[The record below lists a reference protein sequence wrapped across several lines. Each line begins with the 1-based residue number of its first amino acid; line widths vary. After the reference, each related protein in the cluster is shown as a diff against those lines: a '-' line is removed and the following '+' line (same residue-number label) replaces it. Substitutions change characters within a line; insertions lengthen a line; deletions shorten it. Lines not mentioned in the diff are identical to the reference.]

1 MKKLITSAA
10 VVLGLAVAGNAMAQ
24 ETILNTM
31 TKANNAL
38 EEAQQKIDAKKAE
51 LEAQKKEIISK
62 LEKGQILEGTVKN
75 ITSYGV
81 FVDLGGVD
89 GLIHITDLSWG
100 RVSDPHEVVAL
111 DQKINVVILDFD
123 DEKKRIALGLKQLT
137 PHPWDALDADLK
149 VGDRVK
155 GKVVVIADYGA

>member
-51 LEAQKKEIISK
+51 LEAQKAAREQAQQEKADAVK
-62 LEKGQILEGTVKN
+62 LQRDDTDAKIKAEQERLRNNLDNWKKSLGTN
-75 ITSYGV
+75 
-81 FVDLGGVD
+81 
-89 GLIHITDLSWG
+89 
-100 RVSDPHEVVAL
+100 
-111 DQKINVVILDFD
+111 
-123 DEKKRIALGLKQLT
+123 
-137 PHPWDALDADLK
+137 
-149 VGDRVK
+149 
-155 GKVVVIADYGA
+155 

>member
-51 LEAQKKEIISK
+51 LEAQKAAREQAQQEKADAVK
-62 LEKGQILEGTVKN
+62 LQM
-75 ITSYGV
+75 
-81 FVDLGGVD
+81 DD
-89 GLIHITDLSWG
+89 TD
-100 RVSDPHEVVAL
+100 A
-111 DQKINVVILDFD
+111 KIKA
-123 DEKKRIALGLKQLT
+123 E
-137 PHPWDALDADLK
+137 
-149 VGDRVK
+149 
-155 GKVVVIADYGA
+155 

>member
-51 LEAQKKEIISK
+51 LEAQKAAREQAQQEKADAVK
-62 LEKGQILEGTVKN
+62 LQMADTGANIKAEQDRLRSTLDNLKN
-75 ITSYGV
+75 S
-81 FVDLGGVD
+81 
-89 GLIHITDLSWG
+89 
-100 RVSDPHEVVAL
+100 
-111 DQKINVVILDFD
+111 
-123 DEKKRIALGLKQLT
+123 
-137 PHPWDALDADLK
+137 
-149 VGDRVK
+149 
-155 GKVVVIADYGA
+155 

>member
-51 LEAQKKEIISK
+51 LEAQKAAREVLSKDPSLEWPMPLNCRWTIPMPKSRLNRNVSETTLII
-62 LEKGQILEGTVKN
+62 
-75 ITSYGV
+75 
-81 FVDLGGVD
+81 
-89 GLIHITDLSWG
+89 
-100 RVSDPHEVVAL
+100 
-111 DQKINVVILDFD
+111 
-123 DEKKRIALGLKQLT
+123 
-137 PHPWDALDADLK
+137 
-149 VGDRVK
+149 
-155 GKVVVIADYGA
+155 

>member
-51 LEAQKKEIISK
+51 LEAQKAAREQAQQEKADAVK
-62 LEKGQILEGTVKN
+62 LQMDDSDAKIKAEQERLRNNLYNLKKSLGTN
-75 ITSYGV
+75 
-81 FVDLGGVD
+81 
-89 GLIHITDLSWG
+89 
-100 RVSDPHEVVAL
+100 
-111 DQKINVVILDFD
+111 
-123 DEKKRIALGLKQLT
+123 
-137 PHPWDALDADLK
+137 
-149 VGDRVK
+149 
-155 GKVVVIADYGA
+155 

>member
-51 LEAQKKEIISK
+51 LEAQKAAREQAQQEKADAVK
-62 LEKGQILEGTVKN
+62 LQM
-75 ITSYGV
+75 
-81 FVDLGGVD
+81 DD
-89 GLIHITDLSWG
+89 TDAKIKAEQERL
-100 RVSDPHEVVAL
+100 RNNL
-111 DQKINVVILDFD
+111 DN
-123 DEKKRIALGLKQLT
+123 
-137 PHPWDALDADLK
+137 
-149 VGDRVK
+149 
-155 GKVVVIADYGA
+155 

>member
-51 LEAQKKEIISK
+51 LEAQKAYHGRDNPS
-62 LEKGQILEGTVKN
+62 V
-75 ITSYGV
+75 
-81 FVDLGGVD
+81 
-89 GLIHITDLSWG
+89 
-100 RVSDPHEVVAL
+100 RVS
-111 DQKINVVILDFD
+111 K
-123 DEKKRIALGLKQLT
+123 
-137 PHPWDALDADLK
+137 
-149 VGDRVK
+149 
-155 GKVVVIADYGA
+155 

>member
-51 LEAQKKEIISK
+51 LEAQKAAREQAQQEKADAVK
-62 LEKGQILEGTVKN
+62 LQMDDTDAKIKAEQERLRNNIDNLKKSLGTN
-75 ITSYGV
+75 
-81 FVDLGGVD
+81 
-89 GLIHITDLSWG
+89 
-100 RVSDPHEVVAL
+100 
-111 DQKINVVILDFD
+111 
-123 DEKKRIALGLKQLT
+123 
-137 PHPWDALDADLK
+137 
-149 VGDRVK
+149 
-155 GKVVVIADYGA
+155 

>member
-51 LEAQKKEIISK
+51 LEAQKAAREQAQQEKADAVK
-62 LEKGQILEGTVKN
+62 LHMDDTDAKIKAEQERLRNNLDNLKKSLGTN
-75 ITSYGV
+75 
-81 FVDLGGVD
+81 
-89 GLIHITDLSWG
+89 
-100 RVSDPHEVVAL
+100 
-111 DQKINVVILDFD
+111 
-123 DEKKRIALGLKQLT
+123 
-137 PHPWDALDADLK
+137 
-149 VGDRVK
+149 
-155 GKVVVIADYGA
+155 

>member
-51 LEAQKKEIISK
+51 LEAQKAAREQAQQEKANAVK
-62 LEKGQILEGTVKN
+62 LQKDDTDAKITAEQERLRNNLDNLKKSLGTN
-75 ITSYGV
+75 
-81 FVDLGGVD
+81 
-89 GLIHITDLSWG
+89 
-100 RVSDPHEVVAL
+100 
-111 DQKINVVILDFD
+111 
-123 DEKKRIALGLKQLT
+123 
-137 PHPWDALDADLK
+137 
-149 VGDRVK
+149 
-155 GKVVVIADYGA
+155 

>member
-51 LEAQKKEIISK
+51 LEAQKAAREQAQQEKADAVK
-62 LEKGQILEGTVKN
+62 LQMDDTDAKFKAEQERLRNNLDNLKKSLGTN
-75 ITSYGV
+75 
-81 FVDLGGVD
+81 
-89 GLIHITDLSWG
+89 
-100 RVSDPHEVVAL
+100 
-111 DQKINVVILDFD
+111 
-123 DEKKRIALGLKQLT
+123 
-137 PHPWDALDADLK
+137 
-149 VGDRVK
+149 
-155 GKVVVIADYGA
+155 

>member
-51 LEAQKKEIISK
+51 LEAQKAAREQAQQEKADAVK
-62 LEKGQILEGTVKN
+62 LQMDDTDAKIKAEQERLRNNHHNLKKSLGTN
-75 ITSYGV
+75 
-81 FVDLGGVD
+81 
-89 GLIHITDLSWG
+89 
-100 RVSDPHEVVAL
+100 
-111 DQKINVVILDFD
+111 
-123 DEKKRIALGLKQLT
+123 
-137 PHPWDALDADLK
+137 
-149 VGDRVK
+149 
-155 GKVVVIADYGA
+155 

>member
-51 LEAQKKEIISK
+51 LEAQKAAREQAQQEKADAVK
-62 LEKGQILEGTVKN
+62 LQKDDTDAKIKAEQERLRNNLDNLKKSLGTN
-75 ITSYGV
+75 
-81 FVDLGGVD
+81 
-89 GLIHITDLSWG
+89 
-100 RVSDPHEVVAL
+100 
-111 DQKINVVILDFD
+111 
-123 DEKKRIALGLKQLT
+123 
-137 PHPWDALDADLK
+137 
-149 VGDRVK
+149 
-155 GKVVVIADYGA
+155 

>member
-51 LEAQKKEIISK
+51 LEAQKAAREQAQQEKADAVK
-62 LEKGQILEGTVKN
+62 LQM
-75 ITSYGV
+75 
-81 FVDLGGVD
+81 DD
-89 GLIHITDLSWG
+89 TDAKIKAEQERL
-100 RVSDPHEVVAL
+100 RNNL
-111 DQKINVVILDFD
+111 DNL
-123 DEKKRIALGLKQLT
+123 KKALGT
-137 PHPWDALDADLK
+137 N
-149 VGDRVK
+149 
-155 GKVVVIADYGA
+155 

>member
-51 LEAQKKEIISK
+51 LEAQKAAREQAQQEKADAVKLQMDDTDAKIKAEQERLRNNLDNLKIS
-62 LEKGQILEGTVKN
+62 LCTN
-75 ITSYGV
+75 
-81 FVDLGGVD
+81 
-89 GLIHITDLSWG
+89 
-100 RVSDPHEVVAL
+100 
-111 DQKINVVILDFD
+111 
-123 DEKKRIALGLKQLT
+123 
-137 PHPWDALDADLK
+137 
-149 VGDRVK
+149 
-155 GKVVVIADYGA
+155 